1 MGKIARMENTV
12 VEASAIKFHHPF
24 TMCVAGSTGSGKS
37 VWIRRLLAH
46 LPQMIDGQIGLVL
59 YCYGELN
66 PGVMALQRRGAVS
79 AAAIRILVHAGMPSE
94 EQLRKLARDA
104 AGQLLVVLDDLM
116 VGMDGRLLDILF
128 TRGSHNWGASCILV
142 TQHLFTKEL
151 RVARNNAHYIVL
163 MKNPAGAL
171 QVRTLAAQL
180 FPGRASH
187 LQDAYADATR
197 QNFGYLLIDLH
208 PLTSAQLRLR
218 TNIYP
223 DEESETPSQAH
234 TIVYST

>member
-1 MGKIARMENTV
+1 MLD
-12 VEASAIKFHHPF
+12 ASVTKFHHPF
-24 TMCVAGSTGSGKS
+24 TMCVSGSTGSGKS
-37 VWIRRLLAH
+37 VWIHRLLAH
-46 LPQMIDGQIGLVL
+46 LPQMIDGGQVELVL

-66 PGVMALQRRGAVS
+66 PAVMALQRRGAVS
-79 AAAIRILVHAGMPSE
+79 VEAIRCLVHAGMPSE
-94 EQLRKLARDA
+94 EQLRKLARDTH
-104 AGQLLVVLDDLM
+104 GRLLVILDDLM

-128 TRGSHNWGASCILV
+128 TRGSHNWGTSVILV

-171 QVRTLAAQL
+171 QVRTLAVQL
-180 FPGRASH
+180 FPGQASL
-187 LQDAYADATR
+187 LQQAYADATR

-208 PLTSAQLRLR
+208 PVTPAVLRLR

-223 DEESETPSQAH
+223 NGDEETPDKETANS
-234 TIVYST
+234 IVYSA